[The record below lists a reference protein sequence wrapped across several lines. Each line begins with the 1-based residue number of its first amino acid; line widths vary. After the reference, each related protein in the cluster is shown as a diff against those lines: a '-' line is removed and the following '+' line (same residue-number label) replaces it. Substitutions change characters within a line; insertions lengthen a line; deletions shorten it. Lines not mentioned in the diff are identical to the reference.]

1 MRGLHKNLINMGDA
15 FQIFYDMGQHRSL
28 PDLIKRLEK
37 THPEQVPSLSTLK
50 KWHKEDE
57 WKLQCM
63 MQDKEIRDGV
73 KEIMMPDWIKTK
85 AKMLKVLLNQI
96 DKSVDDGISPANTRD
111 VVALVHEVRG
121 IMGENDNIDVSGSVD
136 VVSIYIPDNNRDN
149 DTV

>member
-1 MRGLHKNLINMGDA
+1 MRGLHKKLINMGDA

-63 MQDKEIRDGV
+63 MMDKEIRDGV
-73 KEIMMPDWIKTK
+73 KEKMMPEWIEVKVTLLKTFMNQIKK
-85 AKMLKVLLNQI
+85 AKEADI
-96 DKSVDDGISPANTRD
+96 TPENTRD
-111 VVALVHEVRG
+111 LVAASKEIRAL
-121 IMGENDNIDVSGSVD
+121 MGEGDHIDVKGSMD
-136 VVSIYIPDNNRDN
+136 VVSIYLPDNKRD
-149 DTV
+149 DDKD

>member
-1 MRGLHKNLINMGDA
+1 
-15 FQIFYDMGQHRSL
+15 
-28 PDLIKRLEK
+28 
-37 THPEQVPSLSTLK
+37 
-50 KWHKEDE
+50 
-57 WKLQCM
+57 M